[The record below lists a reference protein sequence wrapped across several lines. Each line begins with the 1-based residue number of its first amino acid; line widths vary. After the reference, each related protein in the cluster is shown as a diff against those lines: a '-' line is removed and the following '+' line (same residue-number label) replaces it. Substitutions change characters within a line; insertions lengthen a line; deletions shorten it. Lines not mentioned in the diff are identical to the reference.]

1 MLPTSID
8 SIKSTIN
15 RRGGL
20 ARGNRFAVYVSHP
33 SKGLNSFLK
42 FDPAT
47 MLSNL
52 ISGDGVHI
60 GDFISDPRDIFL
72 LCNSCSIPGK
82 RISTTEADHNH
93 HLAKKPY
100 SSATD
105 EVSMTF
111 TLTNDYYIK
120 RYFDLWQEMIIDTSH
135 DHYKAAYKR
144 DYCKDVIIQ
153 QLSTSNHM
161 IPGYTVKLLNA
172 YPIQVGAVELANES
186 EGSLQINITWE
197 YDNFKNIG
205 LIDGFENIAGTLLDS
220 LNATKTQMAVA
231 DSTKKTEKAQLKQ
244 LDKSKL
250 FSNVPRRPG
259 NHQSA

>member
-15 RRGGL
+15 RRGGV

-33 SKGLNSFLK
+33 SKGMNSFLK

-47 MLSNL
+47 LLSNL

-60 GDFISDPRDIFL
+60 GDFISDPRDLFL

-100 SSATD
+100 SAATD
-105 EVSMTF
+105 EVSMQF

-120 RYFDLWQEMIIDTSH
+120 KYFDMWQEMIIDTSH

-161 IPGYTVKLLNA
+161 IPGYTVQLLNA

-186 EGSLQINITWE
+186 EGLLQISVTWE
-197 YDNFKNIG
+197 YDNFKSIG
-205 LIDGFENIAGTLLDS
+205 LIDGFENIVGTLLDS
-220 LNATKTQMAVA
+220 LKATKINAIANESV
-231 DSTKKTEKAQLKQ
+231 KKTEPLNLEKLAA
-244 LDKSKL
+244 DK
-250 FSNVPRRPG
+250 RRFAALG
-259 NHQSA
+259 GGQIS

>member
-15 RRGGL
+15 RRGGV

-33 SKGLNSFLK
+33 SKGMNSFLK

-47 MLSNL
+47 LLSNL

-60 GDFISDPRDIFL
+60 GDFISDPRDLFL

-100 SSATD
+100 SAATD

-120 RYFDLWQEMIIDTSH
+120 KYFDMWQEMIIDTSH
-135 DHYKAAYKR
+135 DHYKTYYKK

-161 IPGYTVKLLNA
+161 IPGYTVQLLNA

-186 EGSLQINITWE
+186 DGLLQISVTWE
-197 YDNFKNIG
+197 YDNFKSIG
-205 LIDGFENIAGTLLDS
+205 LIDGFENIVGTLLDS
-220 LNATKTQMAVA
+220 LKATKINALQNESV
-231 DSTKKTEKAQLKQ
+231 KKTEPLNLEKLAA
-244 LDKSKL
+244 DK
-250 FSNVPRRPG
+250 RRFAALG
-259 NHQSA
+259 GGQIS